1 MTEEGTDVLHLLVWH
16 SAWRLSFPSD
26 RQETHSTFLGGK
38 KGHCD
43 IFALWW
49 RLSFSYRASDK
60 TKQMTRTSCKY
71 VREGHTQHTLIYI
84 FLFPNE
90 TALTLSH
97 SNNRIWSSFKD
108 LSSNLRNLYQKMHF
122 FADCQINAPASIPHS
137 WCGKVF
143 NHSAPPPTVIQLPFS

>member
-1 MTEEGTDVLHLLVWH
+1 MEGNDRGRY
-16 SAWRLSFPSD
+16 WRVAFVSVTFSMEAFISIWPTRDPFNLS
-26 RQETHSTFLGGK
+26 GGK
-38 KGHCD
+38 KRHCD

-60 TKQMTRTSCKY
+60 TKQMTCTSCKY

-90 TALTLSH
+90 TVLTLSH

-108 LSSNLRNLYQKMHF
+108 LSSNLRNLLLT
-122 FADCQINAPASIPHS
+122 PAFLVR
-137 WCGKVF
+137 K
-143 NHSAPPPTVIQLPFS
+143 TVQPFSPTSHRYSAAFLLDEFELESLKMV